1 MAIEKK
7 IDLFEEEISTP
18 IPTGEDIAEMEDGGV
33 EVTLTDQQEIDEA
46 EAMGLF
52 DEENLVDEGAFD
64 ANLAEV
70 MSEEDLQSVAN
81 DLDEGFQRDKDSR
94 SEYDEIAEDGITL
107 LGLQYDDSA
116 GAFPGSAG
124 VTHPVLAQ
132 AVVKFQAKAYK
143 ELYPTEG
150 PVRTRIMGTQTQQK
164 LEQANRVRQFL
175 NWQTQFQMP
184 EYGPELDKLLFNVAL
199 YGTSFKK
206 TFWDP
211 ALQRPVTEFI
221 KSSDFYV
228 DYYATNLESAERYTH
243 KYLLSKNEIK
253 KMQLIGMFRDIDITT
268 DYDIEESGAQEL
280 ENEIVGVSKP
290 TDNDEYVS
298 ILEMHVNIDLPGFED
313 QDELKLPYI
322 VHMTEDSQKVL
333 CIRRNWDEQD
343 PLKKKKMFFTHF
355 TMIPGLG
362 FYGYGYIHL
371 IGGLTKT
378 ATSSMRQL
386 LDAGTFANLPGGF

>member
-1 MAIEKK
+1 MDKNIKK
-7 IDLFEEEISTP
+7 HNVYISEEEKT
-18 IPTGEDIAEMEDGGV
+18 
-33 EVTLTDQQEIDEA
+33 
-46 EAMGLF
+46 
-52 DEENLVDEGAFD
+52 
-64 ANLAEV
+64 
-70 MSEEDLQSVAN
+70 
-81 DLDEGFQRDKDSR
+81 
-94 SEYDEIAEDGITL
+94 
-107 LGLQYDDSA
+107 
-116 GAFPGSAG
+116 
-124 VTHPVLAQ
+124 
-132 AVVKFQAKAYK
+132 
-143 ELYPTEG
+143 
-150 PVRTRIMGTQTQQK
+150 
-164 LEQANRVRQFL
+164 L
-175 NWQTQFQMP
+175 NWEEIQ
-184 EYGPELDKLLFNVAL
+184 
-199 YGTSFKK
+199 TSFKK

-211 ALQRPVTEFI
+211 SLQRPVTEFI

-253 KMQLIGMFRDIDITT
+253 KMQLIGMFRDVDINT

-322 VHMTEDSQKVL
+322 VHMTEDGQKVL

-386 LDAGTFANLPGGF
+386 LDAGTLSNLPAIENTFVTPSSTLAAT

>member
-1 MAIEKK
+1 MAIEKQ

-18 IPTGEDIAEMEDGGV
+18 IPTGEDIAAMEDGGV

-52 DEENLVDEGAFD
+52 DEESLVDEGAFD
-64 ANLAEV
+64 ANLAEL

-150 PVRTRIMGTQTQQK
+150 PVRTRIMGVQTQQK
-164 LEQANRVRQFL
+164 IEQANRVRQFL

-184 EYGPELDKLLFNVAL
+184 EFGPELDKLLFNVAL

-211 ALQRPVTEFI
+211 SLQRPVTEFI
-221 KSSDFYV
+221 KSSDFFV
-228 DYYATNLESAERYTH
+228 DYYATNW
-243 KYLLSKNEIK
+243 N
-253 KMQLIGMFRDIDITT
+253 
-268 DYDIEESGAQEL
+268 
-280 ENEIVGVSKP
+280 V
-290 TDNDEYVS
+290 
-298 ILEMHVNIDLPGFED
+298 
-313 QDELKLPYI
+313 
-322 VHMTEDSQKVL
+322 
-333 CIRRNWDEQD
+333 
-343 PLKKKKMFFTHF
+343 
-355 TMIPGLG
+355 
-362 FYGYGYIHL
+362 
-371 IGGLTKT
+371 
-378 ATSSMRQL
+378 
-386 LDAGTFANLPGGF
+386 